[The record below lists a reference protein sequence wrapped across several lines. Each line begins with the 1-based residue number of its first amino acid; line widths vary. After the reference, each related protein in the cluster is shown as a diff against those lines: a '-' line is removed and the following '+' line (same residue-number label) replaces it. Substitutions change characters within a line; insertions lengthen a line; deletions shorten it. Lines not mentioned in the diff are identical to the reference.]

1 LATVVHAG
9 LVERT
14 ESPAMFYAKCSAV
27 ILVVGALGRYWGA
40 PTTIA
45 LFGTAGLAALSGV
58 EEW

>member
-1 LATVVHAG
+1 
-9 LVERT
+9 
-14 ESPAMFYAKCSAV
+14 MFYAKCSAV

-40 PTTIA
+40 PTTLA